1 MKRKLKKL
9 LLATILIGVACAA
22 WPGAVRE
29 IDSAMVFFS
38 TSRLFS
44 DYLVL
49 KCALAPGK

>member
-1 MKRKLKKL
+1 MRRKLKGI
-9 LLATILIGVACAA
+9 LLAAVMIGAACAA
-22 WPGAVRE
+22 WPGAVKE